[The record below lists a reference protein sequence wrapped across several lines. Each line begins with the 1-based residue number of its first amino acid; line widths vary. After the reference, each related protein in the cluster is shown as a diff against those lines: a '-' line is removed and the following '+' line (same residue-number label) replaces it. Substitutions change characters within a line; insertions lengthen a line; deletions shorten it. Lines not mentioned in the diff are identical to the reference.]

1 MATTTL
7 PRTGT
12 GRYEG
17 GILSWLATVDHKK
30 IGAMYMAMGFFFF
43 LVSGVLAL
51 IIRLELSAP
60 GRQFVSAETY
70 NQLFTMH
77 GSGMIFLFVIPFLAG
92 LANYIVPLQIG
103 ALDMAF
109 PRLNA
114 LGLWLAIFGG
124 TVMVSGFVVGS
135 NAAAGWTS
143 YPPLASVAFSPRIGQ
158 DLWIVGLLVV
168 GASSLMGAVNFL
180 VTIANMRTPGM
191 TWMRLPLLTWTVV
204 VAQAMILCATPMLTG
219 ALVMLLTD
227 RNFGTRFFDAQ
238 VGNPRLWQHMF
249 WFYSHPAVYIMVL
262 PAMGAVSEILPV
274 FSRKPLFGYAALVL
288 STIAIGALGFVTWV
302 HHMFTSGVNPV
313 VETFF
318 MLSTMVIAVPT
329 GVKFFNWIA
338 TVWGGSLN
346 WKTPLYYAF
355 GFLSTFL
362 VGGIS
367 GVFQGSV
374 PVDTQLHDTYWV
386 VAHLHYVLFGGT
398 VFGVFAGLF
407 YWWPK
412 ITGQFLNEGLGKLQF
427 WLMFVGFNVTFFPM
441 HTLGLMG
448 MPRRIYDYQA
458 GRGWELQNLIATV
471 GAFMIAFSVLI
482 FMYNVLYS
490 ARTSEKADDNPWE
503 ANTLE
508 WATSSP
514 PPVHNFNPGT
524 LPYVT
529 SDRPLWDV
537 RHGVS
542 DPLAHKH

>member
-7 PRTGT
+7 PRTGA
-12 GRYEG
+12 GRYES
-17 GILSWLATVDHKK
+17 GIWSWLATVDHKK
-30 IGAMYMAMGFFFF
+30 IGMMYMAMGFFFF
-43 LVSGVLAL
+43 LVSGIMAL

-60 GRQFVSAETY
+60 GRQFVGADTY

-77 GSGMIFLFVIPFLAG
+77 GTGMIFLFVIPFLAG
-92 LANYIVPLQIG
+92 LANYLVPLQIG

-114 LGLWLAIFGG
+114 LGLWMAVFGG
-124 TVMVSGFVVGS
+124 ILMMSGFAVGD

-143 YPPLASVAFSPRIGQ
+143 YPPLANQTFSPTIGQ
-158 DLWIVGLLVV
+158 DLWITGLLVV
-168 GASSLMGAVNFL
+168 GASSLIGSVNFL
-180 VTIANMRTPGM
+180 VTVANMRAPGM

-238 VGNPRLWQHMF
+238 LGNPRLWQHMF

-274 FSRKPLFGYAALVL
+274 FSRKPLFGYVALVL
-288 STIAIGALGFVTWV
+288 STIAIGVLGFVTWV

-346 WKTPLYYAF
+346 WKTPLYYTF

-367 GVFQGSV
+367 GVFQGSA
-374 PVDTQLHDTYWV
+374 PLDTQLHDTYWV

-398 VFGVFAGLF
+398 VFGIFAGLY

-412 ITGQFLNEGLGKLQF
+412 MTGKFLNEPIGKLQF
-427 WLMFVGFNVTFFPM
+427 WLMFIGFNVTFFPM

-448 MPRRIYDYQA
+448 MPRRIVDYPA

-471 GAFMIAFSVLI
+471 GAFMVAIAVLV

-490 ARTSEKADDNPWE
+490 LRTSEEASDNPWE
-503 ANTLE
+503 GNTLE

-514 PPVHNFNPGT
+514 PPAHNFNPGS
-524 LPYVT
+524 LPPVN
-529 SDRPLWDV
+529 SDRPLWDE
-537 RHGVS
+537 RNGVS
-542 DPLAHKH
+542 VPVAHQH